1 MSAPL
6 RLAGIRRR
14 RSGAASCWWGLV
26 VVVGAWEPA
35 AASDVDFTRDVRP
48 ILSENCFQCHGPDD
62 AARQAN
68 LRLDTREGLLERAGD
83 EPVVAPG
90 DPGRSLLY
98 RRIVAA
104 DPEERMPPPDSKLVL
119 SPAEVE
125 TIRKWIE
132 GGAEWR
138 EHWSLRPIARPEIPR
153 VSRPDW
159 AANPIDAFVL
169 ARLERAGL
177 APSPEAEP
185 FRLLRRVTLDLTG
198 LPPTPA
204 ETTAFLADQAPDA
217 YERLVDRLLAS
228 PAFGERMAWDW
239 LDAARYADS
248 NGYQG
253 DRERTMWPWRDW
265 VVEAFNRNLPYDEF
279 TIDQLA
285 GDLRPGATFDQRLA
299 TGFCRNHMING
310 EGGRIPEENRVDY
323 VMDMTETMGT
333 VWLGLT
339 LNCCRC
345 HDHKF
350 DPLSRRDYYGLFA
363 FFNQT
368 PVNGGGGDPQTP
380 PILTVYSAE
389 QQSRLERITAELRE
403 IEVRLRSRAEELA
416 QVQTEWE
423 VGRRAELEQTAWTM
437 LHPSQAAAERQ
448 TLQVLPDGSV
458 LAGGPLADQD
468 AYTVAAPV
476 PAGRLAAIRLEAL
489 RHESLTQNSL
499 SRADSGNFVLT
510 NFRVTLQTPA
520 PPDSAETAVTP
531 LLFRAA
537 QATFEQGAHT
547 AATAI
552 DEDPQTGWAVWEGRI
567 VDREHAAVFI
577 LREPV
582 DVPPGSVLTFSLRHD
597 SPHVRHNLG
606 RFRLSVTAA
615 AEPQVTV
622 GESALLAAL
631 RTPLAERSPEQR
643 QLIRGDHQST
653 DAVSSGLV
661 AEQKRLQ
668 EEREA
673 IEKAAP
679 KVMVMADQPE
689 RRPTFLLERGLYN
702 QPGEEVEAAVPA
714 SLPPLPSEAPR
725 NRLGLAQWLVSP
737 DHPLTARV
745 TVNRIWQQFF
755 GIGLVKTPEDFGVQ
769 GEIPPHGELLDW
781 LADDFRS
788 HGWDVKRLVRQIVTS
803 RTYRQSSRVTP
814 EHLERDPENRLLARG
829 PRFRMPAWM
838 LRDQALAA
846 AGLLSPVRGG
856 PPVNT
861 YQPPGVWEEATFGN
875 KKYVQDHGEAL
886 YRRSL
891 YIFWRRIIGP
901 TMFFDNAARQVC
913 TVKVVRTNTPLHA
926 LLTLNDVT
934 YVEAARALAEW
945 VLLADADS
953 DARRVDQVY
962 LRVLARP
969 PLDAERSVL
978 LAGLERSRRE
988 FERDPQAASALL
1000 AVGESP
1006 RREELPAAEHAAW
1019 TALCLTVL
1027 NLDETLTRE

>member
-1 MSAPL
+1 ML
-6 RLAGIRRR
+6 VLGTW
-14 RSGAASCWWGLV
+14 GAAL
-26 VVVGAWEPA
+26 A
-35 AASDVDFTRDVRP
+35 DVDFARDVRP

-62 AARQAN
+62 AARQAD
-68 LRLDTREGLLERAGD
+68 LRLDTHEGLLERTGD
-83 EPVVAPG
+83 EAVVTPG
-90 DPGRSLLY
+90 DPARSLLF

-104 DPEERMPPPDSKLVL
+104 DPDERMPPPDSKRVL
-119 SPAEVE
+119 TPAEIE

-132 GGAEWR
+132 RGAEWR
-138 EHWSLRPIARPEIPR
+138 EHWSLRPLTRPDVPQ

-159 AANPIDAFVL
+159 RLNPIDAFVL
-169 ARLERAGL
+169 AKLEREGL
-177 APSPEAEP
+177 APAPEAEP

-204 ETTAFLADQAPDA
+204 ETAAFLADNAPDA

-285 GDLRPGATFDQRLA
+285 GDLRPGAAFEQRLA

-350 DPLSRRDYYGLFA
+350 DPLTRRDYYGLFA

-380 PILTVYSAE
+380 PVLTVYSEE
-389 QQSRLERITAELRE
+389 QQSRLAQIEEQLRRV
-403 IEVRLRSRAEELA
+403 EVGLRSRAEELA
-416 QVQTEWE
+416 QVQSEWE
-423 VGRRAELEQTAWTM
+423 AGRRVELEQTAWTI
-437 LHPSQAAAERQ
+437 LLPTQAAAERQ
-448 TLQVLPDGSV
+448 TLHVLPDGSV

-468 AYTVAAPV
+468 AYTVSAAAAP
-476 PAGRLAAIRLEAL
+476 GRIAAVRLEAL

-510 NFRVTLQTPA
+510 DFRATLQTPA
-520 PPDSAETAVTP
+520 PATP
-531 LLFRAA
+531 GEPGVAPLVFRAA
-537 QATFEQGAHT
+537 QATFEQGEHK

-552 DEDPQTGWAVWEGRI
+552 DDNPQTGWAVWEGRI
-567 VDREHAAVFI
+567 VDREQAAVFL

-582 DVPPGSVLTFSLRHD
+582 EAPPGSTLTFHLRHD

-615 AEPQVTV
+615 ADPPATV
-622 GESALLAAL
+622 GEPALLSAL
-631 RTPLAERSPEQR
+631 RTPAAERSQEQR
-643 QLIRGDHQST
+643 QLIRADHQAS
-653 DAVSSGLV
+653 DAAYAGLV

-668 EEREA
+668 QEREA

-679 KVMVMADQPE
+679 KVMVMEDQPE

-702 QPGEEVEAAVPA
+702 LPGEEVAANVPA
-714 SLPPLPSEAPR
+714 CLPPLPADAPR
-725 NRLGLAQWLVSP
+725 NRLGLATWLVAP

-781 LADDFRS
+781 LADDFRT

-814 EHLERDPENRLLARG
+814 EHLERDPENRWLARG

-846 AGLLSPVRGG
+846 SGLLSPLRGG

-891 YIFWRRIIGP
+891 YVFWRRIIGP

-926 LLTLNDVT
+926 LLTFNDVT
-934 YVEAARALAEW
+934 YVEAARALAER
-945 VLLADADS
+945 VLLADADG
-953 DARRVDQVY
+953 DAPRLEQVY

-969 PLDAERSVL
+969 PLAAERSIL
-978 LAGLERSRRE
+978 LAGLERSRGE
-988 FERDPQAASALL
+988 FQRDPAAAAALL

-1006 RREELPAAEHAAW
+1006 RREEIPAVEHAAW

-1027 NLDETLTRE
+1027 NLDEALTRE